1 MLPEVNLF
9 MGDMK
14 LKIVLFVFMVISIT
28 SYGQTV
34 VNNDSVLYYF
44 KTILNEYRMVN
55 GLKPLTIDKKIK
67 PFTESWALHMSS
79 VNQVYHGIDSV
90 GFSFRAQKYFGKD
103 TYCVETCCTVTTP
116 KVLSDGYITC
126 PIREL
131 IPLIRKSYDG
141 TATQEDFAYFTFIL
155 WKTSP
160 DHNEALLDP
169 NIKKFYLSSSP
180 SKDVTYME
188 FVGTN

>member
-1 MLPEVNLF
+1 
-9 MGDMK
+9 
-14 LKIVLFVFMVISIT
+14 
-28 SYGQTV
+28 
-34 VNNDSVLYYF
+34 
-44 KTILNEYRMVN
+44 
-55 GLKPLTIDKKIK
+55 
-67 PFTESWALHMSS
+67 MSS
-79 VNQVYHGIDSV
+79 VNNVYHGIDST
-90 GFSFRAQKYFGKD
+90 GFSFRAQKYFGRD
-103 TYCVETCCTVTTP
+103 TYCVETCCTITTP

>member
-1 MLPEVNLF
+1 
-9 MGDMK
+9 MK
-14 LKIVLFVFMVISIT
+14 LKIVLFVFMAVSIT

-44 KTILNEYRMVN
+44 KVMLNEYRMVN
-55 GLKPLTIDKKIK
+55 GLKPLTIEKKIK
-67 PFTESWALHMSS
+67 PFTESWATHMSS
-79 VNQVYHGIDSV
+79 VNQVYHGIDSN
-90 GFSFRAQKYFGKD
+90 GFSVRAKKYFGKD
-103 TYCVETCCTVTTP
+103 TYCVETCCTITTP

-126 PIREL
+126 PIKEL